1 MGASRLPKAE
11 RQARILAALETRPA
25 IRVSSLAEQYGVSDE
40 TIRRDLDHL
49 SEQGL
54 LNRTYGGASVEP
66 MGIEPSLNE
75 RYRLLVEQRA
85 GIAREA
91 ASLVAPGEVLMVDA
105 GSTTAHFAKQLAGVF
120 SELTVITNSL
130 AAATALAA
138 SPSIRVI
145 LCPGDYDAREG
156 GVFGHETVAF
166 LRRFLANS
174 CFVGASG
181 LDTRGPTEANSGSA
195 WVKRTMLAQSK
206 RHVLLI
212 DKSKYNQPMLE
223 VVCSL
228 AELDEMVVDAAPAK
242 ALAGELH
249 KAGVRLHVS

>member
-1 MGASRLPKAE
+1 M
-11 RQARILAALETRPA
+11 
-25 IRVSSLAEQYGVSDE
+25 SDE

-49 SEQGL
+49 SDEGL
-54 LNRTYGGASVEP
+54 LNRTYGGASIAP

-85 GIAREA
+85 RIARQA
-91 ASLVAPGEVLMVDA
+91 AGLVANGEVLMIDA
-105 GSTTAHFAKQLAGVF
+105 GSTTAHFAKQLASVF

-130 AAATALAA
+130 AAATALAT
-138 SPSIRVI
+138 SPNIRVI

-174 CFVGASG
+174 CFIGASG
-181 LDTRGPTEANSGSA
+181 LDARGPTEANSGSA
-195 WVKRTMLAQSK
+195 WVKRTMLEQSK
-206 RHVLLI
+206 RHVLLV
-212 DKSKYNQPMLE
+212 DKSKYEQPMLE

-228 AELDEMVVDAAPAK
+228 AELDEIVVDEAPAK
-242 ALAGELH
+242 TLTGELRQ
-249 KAGVRLHVS
+249 ARIRLHVA